1 MTLST
6 LPNCNRREFNRILS
20 FVYVFKISAII
31 NSAAMN
37 IGVHVPLSILVLEYM
52 SSSGIVGS
60 YNSSIP
66 SFFKESQE
74 RRH

>member
-1 MTLST
+1 
-6 LPNCNRREFNRILS
+6 LPNCNRRKFNKILS
-20 FVYVFKISAII
+20 FVYVLKISTVV

-60 YNSSIP
+60 YV
-66 SFFKESQE
+66 
-74 RRH
+74 